1 MTDDRRRA
9 DDARFSAIESR
20 CGNIEQALALNTNI
34 TAGVKAD
41 TAAIVEA
48 WTAIAGGL
56 KVLGVLGKV
65 AKWATYLVSL
75 AAAVGALLHGQRP
88 SL

>member
-1 MTDDRRRA
+1 MTDERRRA
-9 DDARFSAIESR
+9 DDARFATLDAR
-20 CGNIEQALALNTNI
+20 CDNIEKSLAENTRI

-56 KVLGVLGKV
+56 KVLGALGKV
-65 AKWATYLVSL
+65 AKWASYLVAL
-75 AAAVGALLHGQRP
+75 AGGVWAILHGQSPRP
-88 SL
+88 

>member
-1 MTDDRRRA
+1 MTDERRRA
-9 DDARFSAIESR
+9 DDARFAALDAR
-20 CGNIEQALALNTNI
+20 CGNIEKCLAENTAI

-75 AAAVGALLHGQRP
+75 AAAVWALLHGQRP